1 MRAKCEAM
9 KAVVVGLGSMG
20 RRRIRLMQAMA
31 DAPEI
36 VGVNRS
42 AERRA
47 QVEGE
52 FGIKTFATLAEAI
65 AEARPQVAF
74 LCTAPASHGPAV
86 MECIAAGLHETARG
100 EIGVGTDPLKQRFH
114 WRVAE

>member
-1 MRAKCEAM
+1 
-9 KAVVVGLGSMG
+9 
-20 RRRIRLMQAMA
+20 MQAMA

-65 AEARPQVAF
+65 AEARPQAAF
-74 LCTAPASHGPAV
+74 LCTAPASHGAAV
-86 MECIAAGLHETARG
+86 MECIAAGLHETVRG
-100 EIGVGTDPLKQRFH
+100 ETLFAVPILAGNVVYNG
-114 WRVAE
+114 RVCKRQG

>member
-1 MRAKCEAM
+1 M
-9 KAVVVGLGSMG
+9 KNVVIGLGSMG

-36 VGVNRS
+36 VGINRF

-52 FGIKTFATLAEAI
+52 FGIKTFATLAETI
-65 AEARPQVAF
+65 AEARP
-74 LCTAPASHGPAV
+74 LHRPGKPRPRRDGMHRRRASRNR
-86 MECIAAGLHETARG
+86 AGRDPVCGANFG
-100 EIGVGTDPLKQRFH
+100 GACGV
-114 WRVAE
+114 